1 MEMILDISFTNK
13 ISDVQSLLILCQL
26 PPEGVPDET
35 GAHECIMLADKNVIT
50 GLLMP
55 GTNIISIFG
64 VSYSCAKKF
73 QTLRD
78 CTIGSELLRRFHV
91 LSASSLGQLSSIHWQ
106 LESLNHLPEF

>member
-13 ISDVQSLLILCQL
+13 ISDVQSLLILWQL

-35 GAHECIMLADKNVIT
+35 GAHECIILADKNVIT

-55 GTNIISIFG
+55 ANIISIFG
-64 VSYSCAKKF
+64 VSYSFAKKF

-106 LESLNHLPEF
+106 LGSLNHLPEF

>member
-13 ISDVQSLLILCQL
+13 ISDVQSLLILCQI

-35 GAHECIMLADKNVIT
+35 GDNQCIIMADKNIIT

-55 GTNIISIFG
+55 ANIISIFG

-78 CTIGSELLRRFHV
+78 CTRAAEKVPCF
-91 LSASSLGQLSSIHWQ
+91 
-106 LESLNHLPEF
+106 EC